1 MLSSL
6 ASPPSLSSHFRPRLA
21 GLLVRSAVH
30 RISSRACEIYG
41 GQRRRGHE
49 IEDLCGGISSRLAGG
64 EIQELRR
71 CVPSWSS
78 RVAARHV
85 SASASGGA
93 GLITSPRSGS
103 SMDIASIPEHSPSS
117 VYIHI
122 PFCRRRCFYC
132 DFTIVAV
139 GERTDQTSD
148 HQDSVMAN
156 YVDLVCK
163 EIASTARKRGNC
175 NDPALETVFF
185 GGGTPSL
192 LPVPLLARIMNE
204 LRAHFQISETAEI
217 AMEMDPG
224 TFDRQK
230 LEGFLDCG
238 ISRVSLG
245 VQSFQDEL
253 LKSCGRAHGLQQV
266 HDAVKTIH
274 STGLQNWSI
283 DLIASLPN
291 QTLDNWEQSLQQT
304 IAARPAHVSV
314 YDLQIEEG
322 TLFNR
327 WYKAGESPL
336 PSDDKAAEFYRTAS
350 LRLRE
355 AGYEHYEVSNYAR
368 PGFQCRHNL
377 VYWENRPYFAFG
389 LGSTSYVEGRRFSRP
404 KKMREYKS
412 YVASLELAS
421 DSEVSSSDDYPANS
435 VEDQILDTIMLS
447 LRLARGLNLESF
459 EASFGSSVTSTVC
472 SRLIRFIDI
481 GLVEALDGDCRLIPR
496 DVYKKMFSEGGGE
509 DELHSFNSSSE
520 GLGPRVEEACTS
532 EKPVRSVCASSE
544 NMKRFETF
552 ERKPAYVRLTDPEGF
567 LLSNEVISS
576 IFSALPS
583 GEL

>member
-6 ASPPSLSSHFRPRLA
+6 CSSPSFSSHFHPRLA

-30 RISSRACEIYG
+30 RISSRPCEIYD
-41 GQRRRGHE
+41 GQPRCDE
-49 IEDLCGGISSRLAGG
+49 IQNLYGISCRPSGG

-71 CVPSWSS
+71 CVPSRS
-78 RVAARHV
+78 RVAGKHV
-85 SASASGGA
+85 SAMGRRFSASGGA
-93 GLITSPRSGS
+93 GLIISPSSGRLDIS
-103 SMDIASIPEHSPSS
+103 SFPETGFIPENSSSSPSS

-148 HQDSVMAN
+148 HQDSVMVN

-163 EIASTARKRGNC
+163 EIASTVRKRGNC
-175 NDPALETVFF
+175 NDSALETVFF

-204 LRAHFQISETAEI
+204 LRVHFQISENAEI

-224 TFDRQK
+224 TFDRDK

-245 VQSFQDEL
+245 VQSFQDDL

-291 QTLDNWEQSLQQT
+291 QTLENWEHSLQQA
-304 IAARPAHVSV
+304 IAAGPAHVSV

-327 WYKAGESPL
+327 WYKVGESPL
-336 PSDDKAAEFYRTAS
+336 PSDDKSAEFYRRAS

-412 YVASLELAS
+412 YVASLEFS
-421 DSEVSSSDDYPANS
+421 SELPSADDYPANS
-435 VEDQILDTIMLS
+435 IEDQVLDTIMLS
-447 LRLARGLNLESF
+447 LRLARGLNLQKF
-459 EASFGSSVTSTVC
+459 EAAFGSSVTWTVC
-472 SRLIRFIDI
+472 SRLIQYIDI
-481 GLVEALDGDCRLIPR
+481 GLVEALDGDCKLISR
-496 DVYKKMFSEGGGE
+496 DHYKRMFSEGRE
-509 DELHSFNSSSE
+509 DDVHLLNSARE
-520 GLGPRVEEACTS
+520 GPGPRVEACTS
-532 EKPVRSVCASSE
+532 SKNLERV
-544 NMKRFETF
+544 ETF

-583 GEL
+583 GEH